1 MIEFEKKL
9 ILSEDEYTCLMTHLG
24 QDKPTVTQTNYYFD
38 TDDYDMNRK
47 NTTCRIR
54 LKGDKH
60 VATMKIHSVENDNS
74 TEISLSI
81 RNGIYDNAFIDMGL
95 KLHGELITNR
105 CLIFKDDTCVVFLDK
120 NDYLGYT
127 DYELEIEY
135 SLDHENEALIVL
147 HRIETILLN
156 NNPSLTL
163 KEFALRCQNT
173 QSKSKRF
180 FERMIHNDFNS

>member
-1 MIEFEKKL
+1 MCE
-9 ILSEDEYTCLMTHLG
+9 
-24 QDKPTVTQTNYYFD
+24 
-38 TDDYDMNRK
+38 
-47 NTTCRIR
+47 
-54 LKGDKH
+54 
-60 VATMKIHSVENDNS
+60 
-74 TEISLSI
+74 
-81 RNGIYDNAFIDMGL
+81 
-95 KLHGELITNR
+95 
-105 CLIFKDDTCVVFLDK
+105 VFLDK

-163 KEFALRCQNT
+163 KEFAMRCQNT

-180 FERMIHNDFNS
+180 FERMIHNDFNSWGNN